1 MLAGIRT
8 STNTLQDI
16 SGGNFAGDTWA
27 NTNYEWTAPV
37 YYLETG
43 FVLGELKAI
52 STNFKS
58 TNQVISNLKI
68 DTKNTTSTLKG
79 LNNG

>member
-16 SGGNFAGDTWA
+16 SGSNFAGDTWA
-27 NTNYEWTAPV
+27 NTSHEWTAPV

-43 FVLGELKAI
+43 FVLGELKSI

-58 TNQVISNLKI
+58 TNQVNSNLKI
-68 DTKNTTSTLKG
+68 DVKDATSILKG